1 MNQDNLLDSRT
12 LGQRSVSRLALGS
25 VKFGRNQALKYS
37 ENFPLPSDAELRAL
51 LDTARSSG
59 INFIDCA
66 PAYGSAEARLGSLVG
81 ADDYWVISTKVGEI
95 FDPESGTSRFDFS
108 CSGILQSLENSRRQL
123 SRDKLDMVL
132 VHCSDDDLSELTDSP
147 ALDTLELAR
156 ARGWL
161 GLVGASVKSSA
172 ALDYAI
178 EHCDAVMCVYSLGLP
193 EALRTQTEISLQR
206 ARELNRCV
214 VLKKALDS
222 GQSSDTRAA
231 LRFAVA
237 NEAVT
242 SVVVGTINIQH
253 LLANAS
259 AINTRNE
266 ASQ

>member
-51 LDTARSSG
+51 LDTARSLG

-81 ADDYWVISTKVGEI
+81 SDDYWVISTKVGEI
-95 FDPESGTSRFDFS
+95 FASGTSRFDFS
-108 CSGILQSLENSRRQL
+108 QAGILQSLENSRRQL

-193 EALRTQTEISLQR
+193 KALRSQTEISLQR
-206 ARELNRCV
+206 ARELGRYV

-242 SVVVGTINIQH
+242 SVVVGTINTQH

-259 AINTRNE
+259 AINT
-266 ASQ
+266 SK

>member
-1 MNQDNLLDSRT
+1 MNQDNLLDPRA

-37 ENFPLPSDAELRAL
+37 ENFPLPSDVELRAL

-81 ADDYWVISTKVGEI
+81 SNDYWVISTKVGEI
-95 FDPESGTSRFDFS
+95 FESGTSRFDFS
-108 CSGILQSLENSRRQL
+108 QAGILQSLENSRRL
-123 SRDKLDMVL
+123 LRRDKIDMVL

-147 ALDTLELAR
+147 ALEALELAR

-178 EHCDAVMCVYSLGLP
+178 EHCDAVMCAYSLGLP
-193 EALRTQTEISLQR
+193 EALRSQTEISLQR
-206 ARELNRCV
+206 ARELGRCV

-242 SVVVGTINIQH
+242 SVVVGTIKIQH

-259 AINTRNE
+259 AINI
-266 ASQ
+266 SK